1 MGSGTNR
8 EDCGLPTNDGEN
20 MTETLYIKINFRT
33 QREAD
38 DFLDNMEMAKVP
50 YVLLESRSK

>member
-1 MGSGTNR
+1 M
-8 EDCGLPTNDGEN
+8 
-20 MTETLYIKINFRT
+20 ETLYIKINFKN

-50 YVLLESRSK
+50 YVLLQRGKK